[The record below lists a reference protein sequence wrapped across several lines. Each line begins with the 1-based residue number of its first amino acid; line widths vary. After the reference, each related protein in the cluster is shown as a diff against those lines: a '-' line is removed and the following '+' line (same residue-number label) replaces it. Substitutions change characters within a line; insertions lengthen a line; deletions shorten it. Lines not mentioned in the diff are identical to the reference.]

1 MSELPPRVDVDLSAP
16 ALRDYWQAR
25 AQQHT
30 FDTYAGLRLCKFPED
45 LRVYEHLLWL
55 AAPDTVVELGVFAGG
70 STLWF
75 RDRLQALAGYGRLTR
90 PPRVIGVDSDLAAAR
105 DAISRSINSSG
116 VVLIEGALEDP
127 TTAARVAAQAG
138 DRCMVVEDSAHT
150 FETTTAALHG
160 YARLVPPG
168 GFMVVEDAAVDDDAL
183 RLDEWPRGV
192 RPAIDA
198 WLRTSE
204 GRDFTVRRDLELYG
218 VTSNPGGILQRQGT
232 AP

>member
-45 LRVYEHLLWL
+45 LRIYEHLLWL
-55 AAPDTVVELGVFAGG
+55 AAPDTVIELGVFAGG

-90 PPRVIGVDSDLAAAR
+90 VPRVIRVDSDVAAAR
-105 DAISRSINSSG
+105 DAINHSINSSG

-138 DRCMVVEDSAHT
+138 DSC
-150 FETTTAALHG
+150 
-160 YARLVPPG
+160 
-168 GFMVVEDAAVDDDAL
+168 MVVEDAAVDDDAL

-198 WLRTSE
+198 WLRTGE
-204 GRDFTVRRDLELYG
+204 GRDFTIRRDLELYG